1 MVTGRPPATSRQ
13 LPPITGVLVLSMAM
27 VIAGGIYLAAY
38 LPKQAPLPLPIAL
51 VTVGV
56 VLFVV
61 AALMLT
67 RLGEFAWE
75 RFFQVGGW
83 ALLAYVVIV
92 GMLELVLVIDQT
104 RGALLALLTVILL
117 IFALDIPLLLGF
129 SVARFQET
137 ASPPTS

>member
-1 MVTGRPPATSRQ
+1 MVSGRPPVPGRQ
-13 LPPITGVLVLSMAM
+13 LPPITALVVASMAM

-38 LPKQAPLPLPIAL
+38 LPKQAPLPIPIAL
-51 VTVGV
+51 VTAGA

-61 AALMLT
+61 AAVMLS
-67 RLGEFAWE
+67 RLGEFAWD

-117 IFALDIPLLLGF
+117 IFALDIPVLLGF
-129 SVARFQET
+129 SVARFQEP
-137 ASPPTS
+137 AGSPTV

>member
-1 MVTGRPPATSRQ
+1 
-13 LPPITGVLVLSMAM
+13 MAM

-38 LPKQAPLPLPIAL
+38 LPKQAPLPIPIAL
-51 VTVGV
+51 VTAGA

-61 AALMLT
+61 AAVMLS
-67 RLGEFAWE
+67 RLGEFAWD

-117 IFALDIPLLLGF
+117 IFALDIPVLLGF
-129 SVARFQET
+129 SVARFQEP
-137 ASPPTS
+137 AGSPTV

>member
-1 MVTGRPPATSRQ
+1 MVSGRPPTLGHQ
-13 LPPITGVLVLSMAM
+13 LPPVTAVVVTSMAM

-56 VLFVV
+56 VLFSV
-61 AALMLT
+61 AAVMLT
-67 RLGEFAWE
+67 RLGEFAWD
-75 RFFQVGGW
+75 RFLQVGGW

-117 IFALDIPLLLGF
+117 IFALDIPVLLGF

-137 ASPPTS
+137 TSPPTG

>member
-1 MVTGRPPATSRQ
+1 VVSRRPAVPGGQ
-13 LPPITGVLVLSMAM
+13 HPPITAVLVVSMAM

-56 VLFVV
+56 VLFGL
-61 AALMLT
+61 AAVMLS
-67 RLGEFAWE
+67 RLGEFAWH

-83 ALLAYVVIV
+83 ALLAYLVIV
-92 GMLELVLVIDQT
+92 GMLEFVLVVDQT

-137 ASPPTS
+137 TCSPTI

>member
-1 MVTGRPPATSRQ
+1 
-13 LPPITGVLVLSMAM
+13 MAM
-27 VIAGGIYLAAY
+27 VVAGGIYLAAY

-51 VTVGV
+51 VTAGV
-56 VLFVV
+56 VLFAV
-61 AALMLT
+61 AAVMVT
-67 RLGEFAWE
+67 RLSEFAWD

-137 ASPPTS
+137 TDSPSV

>member
-1 MVTGRPPATSRQ
+1 V
-13 LPPITGVLVLSMAM
+13 VVLSMAM

-51 VTVGV
+51 VTAGV

-67 RLGEFAWE
+67 RLGEFAWD

>member
-1 MVTGRPPATSRQ
+1 MVSGRPPVPGRQ
-13 LPPITGVLVLSMAM
+13 LPPITALVVASMAM

-38 LPKQAPLPLPIAL
+38 LPKQAPLPIPIAL
-51 VTVGV
+51 VTAGA

-61 AALMLT
+61 AAVMLS
-67 RLGEFAWE
+67 RLGEFAWD

-92 GMLELVLVIDQT
+92 GLLELVLVIDQT

-117 IFALDIPLLLGF
+117 IFALDIPVLLGF
-129 SVARFQET
+129 SVARFQEP
-137 ASPPTS
+137 AGSPTV

>member
-1 MVTGRPPATSRQ
+1 V
-13 LPPITGVLVLSMAM
+13 VVVSMAM
-27 VIAGGIYLAAY
+27 VITGGIYLAAY
-38 LPKQAPLPLPIAL
+38 LPRQAPMPLPIAL
-51 VTVGV
+51 VTAGV
-56 VLFVV
+56 VLFAV
-61 AALMLT
+61 AAVMVT
-67 RLGEFAWE
+67 RLGEFAWG

-104 RGALLALLTVILL
+104 RGALLALLTVILV

-137 ASPPTS
+137 TETPTV

>member
-1 MVTGRPPATSRQ
+1 MVSSRPPVPGRQ
-13 LPPITGVLVLSMAM
+13 LPPITAVVMASMAM

-51 VTVGV
+51 VTAGV
-56 VLFVV
+56 LLFVI
-61 AALMLT
+61 AAVMLT
-67 RLGEFAWE
+67 RLGDFAWD

-92 GMLELVLVIDQT
+92 GMLEFVLVIDQT

-117 IFALDIPLLLGF
+117 IFALDIPVLLGF

-137 ASPPTS
+137 AGSPTG